1 MKDLA
6 ALLLLLIK
14 NFKKKVGLLS
24 FLFLLSLSCSGIAFV
39 VSFTALE
46 YALSD
51 KKWEIIKQFKRLQ
64 GKNNDVLD
72 IYTLISNNNC
82 QDQAFIFYLDL
93 GSSFDR
99 IRIQKMCNFLEE
111 EYLKIQ
117 GY

>member
-14 NFKKKVGLLS
+14 NFKRKVGLLS
-24 FLFLLSLSCSGIAFV
+24 FLYLLSLFCSGVGLI

-51 KKWEIIKQFKRLQ
+51 KKWEVVKQFKRLQ
-64 GKNNDVLD
+64 GQSKDVLD
-72 IYTLISNNNC
+72 IYTVISNNNC
-82 QDQAFIFYLDL
+82 QDQAFIFYLDF

-99 IRIQKMCNFLEE
+99 IRVEKMCNFIEQ

-117 GY
+117 QY